1 MSEYSDLIK
10 AAQEQVMAQ
19 NAMEDEYG
27 ALQRRN
33 AEESLR
39 RAGNTLYNEA
49 MGTAELNTLNQYRE
63 QSNTGDLELQAR
75 ERIQKLIDNGIE
87 DPNQLYRIIKE
98 DPILSKKYF
107 TDRDTLDVIHQ
118 IQDAVVSAR
127 NPYNALEGKEIVSD
141 GGFLSNLYHSAK
153 STFAETA
160 GGLLYNSQKNYQL
173 NKLSGLPLKDL
184 RAIENKLNTQKDL
197 QAKLQVAQKELF
209 SNDAQTRSNAL
220 TEVTYLQDAIKGLNL
235 TEQEQ
240 NILDTYGKQYFDTKD
255 EITDLTY
262 KQEHLFGANEITRD
276 QANRLVKNAQR
287 DNLYKYSGIEPTFM
301 DNFLH
306 GMKDSLG
313 NPGEELGMILGFA
326 APLAIGGPLGIAVK
340 GASLLAEAFNTSA
353 QLMEQY
359 IEKHGELP
367 DEKVLS
373 AGIHGLFTAAIDQ
386 YLTHGLTVGKGYA
399 RGALRGIG
407 LSESARLAEE
417 AAKRSAK
424 ALKGLSKGIPV
435 DQQAFAAMRV
445 IQGNIEGGWKTLEE
459 SLKRSSRSKALED
472 IAEEVAGKKG
482 ALGKV
487 MDAVS
492 VTKNA
497 KRLKKVNDVLH
508 NKLGTGAQD
517 VLKAGIGLA
526 TENAGSTLMRQDY
539 DDTWDMGEVAK
550 SAGQGL
556 VTGGMFHAAGAIPGV
571 AARKGSKAVKEF
583 FDKSNGL
590 DSDSTFK
597 TFTDNIKDSFDKG
610 NLSRKDLLASIDAY
624 AKSHET
630 FQKKVQSLDNE
641 NKEIKKNYEKHGL
654 VFDADTGK
662 ASVDIATMPEGTT
675 EKQLNKLAKNYN
687 TNLNTINSL
696 STRVKNR
703 LEELKNLKQTLNDKA
718 LEDPRTTAE
727 EKEDIINDIIL
738 EGDEEPAI
746 QQVMKQQFVD
756 RPTAKAMV
764 DEYRSRANAKLGEAN
779 KSLSEEQQELYK
791 SLKNM
796 VSYTDLYDIRDEAGF
811 KEAIESGDEKQV
823 HDVIDKSSLTLD
835 RKNYLKELLNQDM
848 LDNMGR
854 EYGTSDVK
862 PTPSDV
868 TSLDRTTRNA
878 IKKSLLKGSSAKE
891 LKDIASKEDA
901 KNFIYN
907 EVLSNKNK
915 LQNEAAI
922 DLALEKIAKADEI
935 SDAVKAEVA
944 QEDFRKG
951 LVKEL
956 FNTADEH
963 NKYNETLKKYQAKT
977 YSSAEAAK
985 KALEGY
991 HKDASKA
998 YYVAEIENPATGKK
1012 QYYIKNNLKDTRE
1025 KISELRDKFVSD
1037 SSMEKDVF
1045 FNGIEEIIKTYNQN
1059 LDTKEDFS
1067 GWLSKA
1073 KDKFDKETEGVTD
1086 TGVINRTKRDILED
1100 LSNLTVDRL
1109 SQNLKRIDTSALSR
1123 GKTKIHG
1130 YTFSK
1135 REVQISRKQLKIL
1148 REAQQADE
1156 EAMKTAEERAS
1167 NMAPEAMVRFINS
1180 AANKIYQ
1187 EILDR
1192 GNSLADALT
1201 KIDFS
1206 TKLTTSDTNKPLELT
1221 RKDVLDIKSF
1231 LKVLLAKGNG
1241 LEYDGAIQLARNLVQ
1256 IIETFG
1262 ITKSND
1268 HTSNSVAYTET
1279 GTQLYNTSDKS
1290 ETVFAAIKRFV
1301 DRIPQ
1306 NSNVFNY
1313 NQLPEGLMDTLAD
1326 YEELV
1331 ERKKLDTFIE
1341 NREAFLA
1348 SLIRG
1353 GNTSDKVLKLLEL
1366 IDNTKGILTK
1376 DGRSYSGLEY
1386 LAVQYNKDLLD
1397 TSLRI
1402 TVPVRDANGKLN
1414 REWAKLFINA
1424 LTAKNPTLR
1433 IMLGI
1438 EPGITNAVTKDTLGN
1453 YDASRESVLT
1463 DNDLNKDNHSLLVWT
1478 GSGDTVFSALGLS
1491 LSAAP
1496 KTLFDKVD
1504 ALVDGL
1510 GDPTLRAIIYA
1521 GMNVNSAIAPSV
1533 RQQMYTNSH
1542 NVYGL
1547 SKTITKEKGFIK
1559 ELVNYISAIPS
1570 DQFIN
1575 TSNAISSVNNYY
1587 QTIRERYLN
1596 YLKNNSTGTFVDF
1609 YNNNIANNPKN
1620 KIKDNKLR
1628 DAVNR
1633 DFSNV
1638 IKHAIHQSLI
1648 NHLNTHINSNK
1659 TIDIRTDATYN
1670 NFITAIDYVATLPD
1684 SMSRYNSFSI
1694 INTES
1699 ATSAN
1704 LNEYFEV
1711 VRQYTLS
1718 DRTQRN
1724 LTIQDIIA
1732 KYNNT
1737 SEFTDVTGNVKENAT
1752 STSLSRDQIDKIVRA
1767 FNPNGSIVGASINT
1781 IETLDDSLKIALAKL
1796 LARFINERSIPNTF
1810 TVTTANTGNAEVFNR
1825 LKLRMKASHLSNPI
1839 YNSDY
1844 YKYIDPRSF
1853 NRILSPILNDDLM
1866 EVLAQ
1871 SPNGSILGI
1880 LRLAEDIIKSGN
1892 NFILCENAADKIFGS
1907 EYEGRVLYSREMLR
1921 GLAIV
1926 GMSSL
1931 ATARTGQSEE
1941 WLNTQ
1946 VSSGRLS
1953 QKAANTM
1960 RKHNLMDYATFTET
1974 LGNTASSLVPLRFRR
1989 DAPATLENEV
1999 KLGLGVRTL
2008 NMLEHSK
2015 IVTKQYLNT
2024 ITGEL
2029 TTDQPEDLSNVVRVL
2044 QVTKSKGTDLSNR
2057 INEIDKI
2064 TGPNGR
2070 DSRSILK
2077 SLLGEPRD
2085 SDAMVSGEIDSNGTS
2100 TSIDGYK
2107 EEQTRRED
2115 KWNDELTVTSPNDLE
2130 KHDVMVNGVGYEIHI
2145 NRVTDTGYVEC
2156 VSVPTGTTDVF
2167 NNSSRYYFIKKQV
2180 RKPGGEYISLD
2191 AMVEEAYKSSIGY
2204 KFKKDK
2210 WDKIDRIIKAILNR
2224 AHTAGSNDEEAYL
2237 HLSADELSLFSMDD
2251 PNKVTSIVRQF
2262 VFDKNRAIWRQVLQ
2276 FRDDIKNRGI
2286 TDKSILY
2293 YNVLNTH
2300 NNRFYVD
2307 SIHLNYR
2314 EFKLFRELFVPND
2327 PQHAATEYNLTDTEV
2342 QKNRDTLYAF
2352 VLHNLGA
2359 PVDKM
2364 SMAEI
2369 HQLGEK
2375 ILDAIKKSTLGVS
2388 GFKALATKYDNAFNT
2403 GDLNALAQYRKDIDA
2418 FFKDIKVKYEKIPG
2432 PKGTS
2437 FKIDGHNLFTTDILS
2452 RLPDLLQ
2459 SIQDGKE
2466 IKNFHYLIEVDGL
2479 NNGTSIHYAQ
2489 SGLFGDN
2496 TPLTIDKL
2504 ISVGV
2509 FQGVDVNVNDNGG
2522 IVFQDYVEAAY
2533 KGKLDAYLQSA
2544 AIAGDK
2550 SKAQQYRDL
2559 LIEQAKNDNK
2569 LQDCIVVLGASL
2581 GMSTTKY
2588 NEVLSKLTDRD
2599 IIKYVSMPNS
2609 YGAGA
2614 EALTNYI
2621 YNNIIE
2627 NCSKYLAALS
2637 YDYPDNTLYEKNPKV
2652 RFDKAVAMFK
2662 ALDRFNRKYGDSS
2675 SSLILVD
2682 FDGNNITLE
2691 QAIKEAENNTDKQA
2705 TFIEKYLPDIGNN
2718 KGLSDAFREG
2728 IVKHI
2733 LDGAAHVTMEANR
2746 KKVLYGEA
2754 IENLMELYV
2763 TAVQDIISTDDRFK
2777 GKTIRDFTKSD
2788 VDFIEHQVTS
2798 SFKIGED
2805 EQSLNVFKQA
2815 IMPALTMAS
2824 YRNKVQGFTDTGEFD
2839 VASTKDLLSKD
2850 INVTGFNPESVHT
2863 IDKDIISRAG
2873 AELREILGT
2882 FVGIH
2887 DAAIVDVN
2895 QAAEVG
2901 QNLNKHYFESTL
2913 KSYGLPISMAFEIE
2927 CAMTRFQ
2934 KSISPALL
2942 AKCQK
2947 SISNLRAF
2955 ATEQASAR
2963 VRFLQQAIKNDK
2975 AWQSDHKLPRTV
2987 IKQYAYGKDEFVIT
3001 EADAIKYIDQI
3012 KKEFNDIHMSPLTG
3026 LQFLDYA
3033 AGRVGT
3039 TSTFYKDLK
3048 NLMDLVG
3055 HTYDFKS
3062 IYDVVQLRTGD
3073 VKITQSKIFTKH
3085 REQFLKLGKKF
3096 QDSITK
3102 RESGNSI
3109 YTELLVSTD
3118 TGIEDAHGINADNAV
3133 NIIHSA
3139 RGPLA
3144 ANQDFIK
3151 ALRGIFDESI
3161 LADLFVDEKG
3171 NPVQGNNNF
3180 LDNFILTHAYKL
3192 AGLYGRDGVGIINA
3206 IVALTSTSGI
3216 SNVDLNQLS
3225 DMMAGIDTTLCSIEA
3240 YEKGK
3245 KTVIADF
3252 DDVPLKDLL
3261 DKFTREARE
3270 LSAKHNIPMEKALNS
3285 IIRNFA
3291 DGYIDNIARKCN
3303 KFKADDPIQ
3312 IAFKCDTAIDR
3323 IVLSVLNERL
3333 NNATFR
3339 DKVNI
3344 CIVPNI
3350 NNVESSTVNRN
3361 NHYFAALACKKGSD
3375 NLLTK
3380 KDNVE
3385 VATVLNQSN
3394 NKDLTHRNFMYQ
3406 NQFNAAGL
3414 IGKISPNASFVYNY
3428 DKASNTTINNKA
3440 IGMDPVGIGIADYYG
3455 DIQRTMIDGS
3465 VTNEALSSFDSYSPN
3480 GFSLYQSSVKEYS
3493 KLSEQDLANVLRAT
3507 PNMEQDPGN
3516 FDNFYIYRDLS
3527 TQEIADLNK
3536 DDNLVFEIDSSG
3548 ELLNS
3553 KINRAIIEAN
3563 PELKKAWENAKNI
3576 YDNNSR
3582 FFQENTNIDRD
3593 SMYPPISSV
3602 VYMDGL
3608 KINVHFVVNADYKI
3622 SLQDA
3627 YENIQDQKDPMRRGE
3642 YLIRHDAPESFTRL
3656 FSKDVVE
3663 RNVGLNNTSHPMNVF
3678 LRELYNKAQT
3688 TSPELRRDTYIS
3700 IPKNLRNTNVDTLS
3714 TKAKLINS
3722 LAMYDILSRNGTTH
3736 IFGLNT
3742 NSYAYHTSKTPYVYD
3757 FNAVKSGD
3765 VSIGTVSSSMHNA
3778 IANGRNKIMET
3789 IRNLVHG
3796 YTIDK
3801 DHDVLSRFQRAVFT
3815 DTNCTDLE
3823 DTFDSL
3829 AIYDRSNKVSYKDTE
3844 LCREVFDELK
3854 DLNTSIR
3861 IAFKDNAIKRNG
3873 FAAILDKDPSNDY
3886 KPTGYVYL
3894 ETASNGSNVTTFTHE
3909 LAHVPLHY
3917 LSRDP
3922 RSNHMAVE
3930 MYNFIADNLRMS
3942 DFDCNDDQAKEIYD
3956 YLFKDKN
3963 TTEPYVE
3970 CLVMLLTERAFINA
3984 VNKMNSRLNFKKEFN
3999 DRAKGILNR
4008 FLDKIDK
4015 NAVDPSNDFHHVA
4028 MQILKNSINIANS
4041 YQQKAEKPSLG
4052 YLSDADSTVAKL
4064 NRGFQEAFGKLT
4076 NKLRPFTSRI
4086 SNVNLRA
4093 MGAMAQLNMVSP
4105 QERNDEVEEL
4115 MPELINFASNM
4126 ANVKGS
4132 VANEFKQS
4140 FEGVSKNNYDY
4151 VKLRY
4156 KAKEEVD
4163 KQREVAS
4170 TAVNTIV
4177 DKLTSKMPTKVLAN
4191 MSPAV
4196 LKTDVSS
4203 LLLDRPLNDAKAK
4216 YNAKQYL
4223 KRTLEDSDYR
4233 QNQIENLERQ
4243 LKKTAYGNFYI
4254 NAARGLANKL
4264 VYGVN
4269 SSGIGYNN
4277 AYEIANLCGT
4287 SNATISST
4295 LESTIDKY
4303 VTLRAMQLYAN
4314 EHSDYVYSYLA
4325 DNINDFYELSVM
4337 HNTLKDMERNT
4348 VYKDSLQKYHIPKGE
4363 LHGSS
4368 RENSYALVP
4377 ESDVKAYE
4385 WLGYKKIKKAKL
4397 DTFYNRLTTEPYYV
4411 MEGRNLPNVPYVSG
4425 IPVLS
4430 DIFNGRNKSGIN
4442 IDGSRLASSHISDK
4456 YNHSEFTQ
4464 VSKYMDSLINRLND
4478 PRYKVRT
4485 GKDTRK
4491 DMDGVI
4497 TPTYGFGNRLTG
4509 ADFEINDRLK
4519 NKILG
4524 LDHKYTT
4531 ALGDH
4536 YGSIIERTKA
4546 PEWNTKAAEAL
4557 DEIYLARRDSSKFT
4571 WLTSTNEDANLVE
4584 IYNLLPYEI
4593 KNYFNTKYGNSGVPV
4608 ETRYL
4613 TGITGYKEASA
4624 NKIDTKYYKK
4634 KDELKDEFETEEQ
4647 LNAYVKFRDST
4658 MGYLNHLFHSGP
4670 MAKLENTARWL
4681 TRIGKLNVVVRSCT
4695 VSLNNIASNCV
4706 TLGVLGLN
4714 PTKVC
4719 QYQTEGLN
4727 ELLKFKELRKEKAML
4742 EAKSVSGVLSDIDR
4756 AKIRN
4761 IDSALNNSLIGYMAD
4776 KGGLPTVAEDIS
4788 QPDRL
4793 LKDSIDRYTP
4803 RQLQGL
4809 LHKATG
4815 DEKSWLLQTLTDLS
4829 SFGDITA
4836 RYAQLKYLTE
4846 DQNLDK
4852 DEAYRQCMQTFID
4865 YSNPLPK
4872 GIQYFD
4878 SIGALPFTKFLLGN
4892 QTNVLN
4898 SITKNPTGA
4907 LSWIAANSYM
4917 NVSDIYGSILGFD
4930 SITDRWKLP
4939 GFGLF
4944 YDSLASLPIMKGTKA
4959 ALDIL

>member
-19 NAMEDEYG
+19 NAMGDEYE

-49 MGTAELNTLNQYRE
+49 AGTAELNTLNQYRE
-63 QSNTGDLELQAR
+63 QNNTGDLELQAR
-75 ERIQKLIDNGIE
+75 ERVQKLIDNGIE
-87 DPNQLYRIIKE
+87 DPNQLYRLIKE
-98 DPILSKKYF
+98 DPVLSKKYF
-107 TDRDTLDVIHQ
+107 TDRDTIDVIHQ
-118 IQDAVVSAR
+118 IQDAVVAAR
-127 NPYNALEGKEIVSD
+127 NPYNALNGKEIVSD

-153 STFAETA
+153 STFADNL
-160 GGLLYNSQKNYQL
+160 GGLLYSSQKNYQL
-173 NKLSGLPLKDL
+173 NKLSSLPLKDL

-197 QAKLQVAQKELF
+197 QSKLQVAQRELF

-240 NILDTYGKQYFDTKD
+240 NILDTYGKQYFETKN
-255 EITDLTY
+255 ELTDLSY
-262 KQEHLFGANEITRD
+262 KQEHLFGANEITQD
-276 QANRLVKNAQR
+276 QANRLVKNAER
-287 DNLYKYSGIEPTFM
+287 DNLYKYSGIEPSIM

-313 NPGEELGMILGFA
+313 NPGEELGTILGFA
-326 APLAIGGPLGIAVK
+326 APLMIGGPLGIAVK

-424 ALKGLSKGIPV
+424 ALKGLSKGIPI

-472 IAEEVAGKKG
+472 VAEEVAGKKG

-497 KRLKKVNDVLH
+497 KRLKKFNDILH
-508 NKLGTGAQD
+508 DKFGTGAQD

-526 TENAGSTLMRQDY
+526 TENAGSTLVRQNY

-556 VTGGMFHAAGAIPGV
+556 VTGGMFHVAGTPAGIGI
-571 AARKGSKAVKEF
+571 RKANTIAKEF

-590 DSDSTFK
+590 DSDSTFD
-597 TFTDNIKDSFDKG
+597 TFTKNIQDSFDKG
-610 NLSRKDLLASIDAY
+610 KLSRKDLLASIDAY
-624 AKSHET
+624 AKSHGT
-630 FQKKVQSLDNE
+630 FQKKVQGLDNE
-641 NKEIKKNYEKHGL
+641 NKEIRKNYEKHGL
-654 VFDADTGK
+654 VFDTDTGK
-662 ASVDIATMPEGTT
+662 ASVDISTMPEGTT
-675 EKQLNKLAKNYN
+675 EKQLKKLASNYN
-687 TNLNTINSL
+687 TNLNTIKSL
-696 STRVKNR
+696 KDKVDKR
-703 LEELKNLKQTLNDKA
+703 LDKLKNLKQTLNDKA

-738 EGDEEPAI
+738 EGDEKVAV
-746 QQVMKQQFVD
+746 QQIVKQQHVSED
-756 RPTAKAMV
+756 TAKAMLA
-764 DEYRSRANAKLGEAN
+764 EYRSRANTKLSEAN
-779 KSLSEEQQELYK
+779 KSLSEEQQELFK
-791 SLKNM
+791 SLKSM

-811 KEAIESGDEKQV
+811 KEAIESGDAKQV
-823 HDVIDKSSLTLD
+823 ADVINKSSLEAD
-835 RKNYLKELLNQDM
+835 RKKYLIELLDQDM

-854 EYGTSDVK
+854 DYGTSDVK

-878 IKKSLLKGSSAKE
+878 IKQKLVGTEKVPDVDSITDEEGAKRY
-891 LKDIASKEDA
+891 
-901 KNFIYN
+901 IYN

-922 DLALEKIAKADEI
+922 DLALENIAKSKVSDAIKNKVADEG
-935 SDAVKAEVA
+935 
-944 QEDFRKG
+944 FRKG
-951 LVKEL
+951 LAKEL
-956 FNTADEH
+956 FARADEY
-963 NKYNETLKKYQAKT
+963 NKYNEELKKYQAKT
-977 YSSAEAAK
+977 YSSKEAAQ

-998 YYVAEIENPATGKK
+998 YYVAKVTNPATGNE
-1012 QYYIKNNLKDTRE
+1012 QYYIKNNLVDTRE

-1037 SSMEKDVF
+1037 SSMSKDAF
-1045 FNGIEEIIKTYNQN
+1045 FKDIEGIIKTYNQD
-1059 LDTKEDFS
+1059 LTTKEDFKE
-1067 GWLSKA
+1067 WLDKA
-1073 KDKFDKETEGVTD
+1073 KERFDKETDGVSD
-1086 TGVINRTKRDILED
+1086 TSVINRTKQDILED
-1100 LSNLTVDRL
+1100 LTNLTVDRL
-1109 SQNLKRIDTSALSR
+1109 SQNLKQMDVSALSR

-1135 REVQISRKQLKIL
+1135 REVQISHKQLKVL
-1148 REAQQADE
+1148 KEAQKADE
-1156 EAMKTAEERAS
+1156 EAMKTADERAS
-1167 NMAPEAMVRFINS
+1167 NMTPEAMVRFINS

-1192 GNSLADALT
+1192 GGPLADALT
-1201 KIDFS
+1201 NIDSS
-1206 TKLTTSDTNKPLELT
+1206 TKLTTANTKKPLELT
-1221 RKDVLDIKSF
+1221 RKDVLEIKSF
-1231 LKVLLAKGNG
+1231 LKALLAKGNG
-1241 LEYDGAIQLARNLVQ
+1241 LEYDSAIQLARNLIQ
-1256 IIETFG
+1256 IIETFN
-1262 ITKSND
+1262 INKPDD
-1268 HTSNSVAYTET
+1268 HTSNSVVNIQT
-1279 GTQLYNTSDKS
+1279 GTQLYTPSDKA
-1290 ETVFAAIKRFV
+1290 EIVFAAIKRFV

-1306 NSNVFNY
+1306 NSSVFNY
-1313 NQLPEGLMDTLAD
+1313 NQLPEGLMNTLAD

-1331 ERKKLDTFIE
+1331 ERKKLDIFIE
-1341 NREAFLA
+1341 NREAFLS

-1353 GNTSDKVLKLLEL
+1353 GQTSDKVLALLEL

-1386 LAVQYNKDLLD
+1386 LAIQYNKDLLD

-1402 TVPVRDANGKLN
+1402 TVPVRDTNGKLN
-1414 REWAKLFINA
+1414 REWAKLFVNA

-1478 GSGDTVFSALGLS
+1478 GSGDTVSSALGLS

-1496 KTLFDKVD
+1496 KTLFDKID

-1510 GDPTLRAIIYA
+1510 GDPTLRAIIYT
-1521 GMNVNSAIAPSV
+1521 GMNVNSAIAPNV
-1533 RQQMYTNSH
+1533 RRQMYTNSH

-1547 SKTITKEKGFIK
+1547 DKIIIKEKDFIK
-1559 ELVNYISAIPS
+1559 ELTNYISNISS

-1587 QTIRERYLN
+1587 QTIRERYLK
-1596 YLKNNSTGTFVDF
+1596 YLKANSNGTFVDF
-1609 YNNNIANNPKN
+1609 YNTEIAKSGNE
-1620 KIKDNKLR
+1620 IKKDKLR
-1628 DAVNR
+1628 NAVNK

-1648 NHLNTHINSNK
+1648 NHLNTHIKNNP

-1684 SMSRYNSFSI
+1684 SMTRYNSFKM
-1694 INTES
+1694 INTDDT
-1699 ATSAN
+1699 TSSN
-1704 LNEYFEV
+1704 LKDYFEA
-1711 VRQYTLS
+1711 VRQFTLS
-1718 DRTQRN
+1718 DRNQRN
-1724 LTIQDIIA
+1724 LTIQDIINE
-1732 KYNNT
+1732 YNNT
-1737 SEFTDVTGNVKENAT
+1737 SEFTDVVGNVKENAT
-1752 STSLSRDQIDKIVRA
+1752 STSLSKDQIDKIVKA
-1767 FNPNGSIVGASINT
+1767 FHPNGSIVEASTNT
-1781 IETLDDSLKIALAKL
+1781 IDELDDSLKTALAKL
-1796 LARFINERSIPNTF
+1796 LARFINERNIYNTF
-1810 TVTTANTGNAEVFNR
+1810 TVTTSNTGNAEIFNR
-1825 LKLRMKASHLSNPI
+1825 LKLSMRASHLSNPI

-1866 EVLAQ
+1866 EILAE
-1871 SPNGSILGI
+1871 SPNDSILGI
-1880 LRLAEDIIKSGN
+1880 LELAEDIIKSGN
-1892 NFILCENAADKIFGS
+1892 HFTLCENAADKIFGS
-1907 EYEGRVLYSREMLR
+1907 EYEGHVLYSREMLR

-1960 RKHNLMDYATFTET
+1960 RMHNLMDYATFTET
-1974 LGNTASSLVPLRFRR
+1974 LGNTASGLVPLRFRR
-1989 DAPATLENEV
+1989 DAPATLESEV

-2008 NMLEHSK
+2008 NMLEHSE

-2029 TTDQPEDLSNVVRVL
+2029 TTEQPKDLSNVVRVL
-2044 QVTKSKGTDLSNR
+2044 QITKSKGTELSNR
-2057 INEIDKI
+2057 INKMDKI

-2070 DSRSILK
+2070 DSRSVLK

-2085 SDAMVSGEIDSNGTS
+2085 SDAIVSGKVNVNGT
-2100 TSIDGYK
+2100 TDNVEGYK
-2107 EEQTRRED
+2107 EEQNRRENRW
-2115 KWNDELTVTSPNDLE
+2115 KDEVTVTSHKDLE
-2130 KHDVMVNGVGYEIHI
+2130 KHEVMVNGVTYQVHI

-2156 VSVPTGTTDVF
+2156 VGVPTGTTNVF
-2167 NNSSRYYFIKKQV
+2167 NGSNKYYFVKKQV

-2204 KFKKDK
+2204 TFKKDK
-2210 WDKIDRIIKAILNR
+2210 WDKIEGIIQAIINR
-2224 AHTAGSNDEEAYL
+2224 AQTEGDNEEEAYL
-2237 HLSADELSLFSMDD
+2237 HLTADEFSLFSMDD
-2251 PNKVTSIVRQF
+2251 PKKVNSIVRQF
-2262 VFDKNRAIWRQVLQ
+2262 TFDKNRAIWRQVLQ
-2276 FRDDIKNRGI
+2276 FRDDVKNRGL
-2286 TDKSILY
+2286 TNDSILY

-2314 EFKLFRELFVPND
+2314 EFKLFRELFTPKDAQHD
-2327 PQHAATEYNLTDTEV
+2327 PTKYDLTDADV
-2342 QKNRDTLYAF
+2342 KNNRDTLYAF

-2364 SMAEI
+2364 SMDEI
-2369 HQLGEK
+2369 DKLGEN
-2375 ILDAIKKSTLGVS
+2375 ILNAIKGSKLKVA
-2388 GFKALATKYDNAFNT
+2388 GFKVLAAKYNDAFNKGDLTALAK
-2403 GDLNALAQYRKDIDA
+2403 YRKEIDD
-2418 FFKDIKVKYEKIPG
+2418 FFKDVKVKYEKIPG

-2459 SIQDGKE
+2459 SIKDGKE

-2509 FQGVDVNVNDNGG
+2509 FQGVDVNVNNNGG
-2522 IVFQDYVEAAY
+2522 VIFQDYVEAAY

-2544 AIAGDK
+2544 AIAGKK

-2559 LIEQAKNDNK
+2559 LLEQAKTNNK
-2569 LQDCIVVLGASL
+2569 LQACIVVLGASL
-2581 GMSTTKY
+2581 GLSTTKY
-2588 NEVLSKLTDRD
+2588 NEVLNKLTDRD

-2637 YDYPDNTLYEKNPKV
+2637 YDYPDNTLYEKNPQV
-2652 RFDKAVAMFK
+2652 RYEKAVAMFK
-2662 ALDRFNRKYGDSS
+2662 ALDRFNREYGDSS
-2675 SSLILVD
+2675 SSLMLVD

-2691 QAIKEAENNTDKQA
+2691 QAMEEVKNNTDKQA
-2705 TFIEKYLPDIGNN
+2705 AFVEKYLPDIGNN
-2718 KGLSDAFREG
+2718 RGLSSAFREG

-2746 KKVLYGEA
+2746 KKILYGEA

-2763 TAVQDIISTDDRFK
+2763 TAVQNIISTDDRFK

-2788 VDFIEHQVTS
+2788 IDFIEHQVTS

-2805 EQSLNVFKQA
+2805 KQSLNVFKQA
-2815 IMPALTMAS
+2815 VMPALTMAS
-2824 YRNKVQGFTDTGEFD
+2824 YRNKVQGFTDTGEYD

-2873 AELREILGT
+2873 AELRDILGT

-2901 QNLNKHYFESTL
+2901 KDLNKHYFESTL

-2955 ATEQASAR
+2955 ATEQATAR
-2963 VRFLQQAIKNDK
+2963 VRFLQQAIKNDE
-2975 AWQSDHKLPRTV
+2975 AWQKNNKLPRTV

-3001 EADAIKYIDQI
+3001 KADAEKYIKQI
-3012 KKEFNDIHMSPLTG
+3012 RKEFDDIHMSPLTG
-3026 LQFLDYA
+3026 LQFLDYV
-3033 AGRVGT
+3033 AGRVGI

-3048 NLMDLVG
+3048 SLMDLVG
-3055 HTYDFKS
+3055 HIYDFKS
-3062 IYDVVQLRTGD
+3062 IYDIVESGKGNVE
-3073 VKITQSKIFTKH
+3073 ITQSKIYTEHKE
-3085 REQFLKLGKKF
+3085 RFLRLGKKF
-3096 QDSITK
+3096 QEGINK

-3109 YTELLVSTD
+3109 YTELLISTN
-3118 TGIEDAHGINADNAV
+3118 TGMADVHDSNANAAV
-3133 NIIHSA
+3133 NIIHRA
-3139 RGPLA
+3139 KEPLNS
-3144 ANQDFIK
+3144 NQDFVK

-3171 NPVQGNNNF
+3171 NPVRGNNNF

-3192 AGLYGRDGVGIINA
+3192 AGLYGRDGVGIISA
-3206 IVALTSTSGI
+3206 IVALSSTSGI

-3225 DMMAGIDTTLCSIEA
+3225 EMMAGIDTTLCSIEA
-3240 YEKGK
+3240 YDKNK

-3270 LSAKHNIPMEKALNS
+3270 LFAKHNIPMDKAFNS

-3291 DGYIDNIARKCN
+3291 DGYIDNIASKCN
-3303 KFKADDPIQ
+3303 KFKTGEPIQ
-3312 IAFKCDTAIDR
+3312 IVFKCDTAIDR
-3323 IVLSVLNERL
+3323 IVLSVLNERI
-3333 NNATFR
+3333 NNSTFR
-3339 DKVNI
+3339 DNVNI

-3350 NNVESSTVNRN
+3350 NNVDSPTVNKN
-3361 NHYFAALACKKGSD
+3361 NHYFAALACKKGTD
-3375 NLLTK
+3375 NTLTK
-3380 KDNVE
+3380 KDNVQ

-3394 NKDLTHRNFMYQ
+3394 NKDLTHRNFLYQ

-3428 DKASNTTINNKA
+3428 DKAANMAISNKA

-3507 PNMEQDPGN
+3507 PNMEQDPHN
-3516 FDNFYIYRDLS
+3516 FDNFYVYRDLS
-3527 TQEIADLNK
+3527 TQDIADLNK
-3536 DDNLVFEIDSSG
+3536 DDNLVFGIDSSG

-3553 KINRAIIEAN
+3553 KINRAIIESN
-3563 PELKKAWENAKNI
+3563 PELKKALKNAKDI

-3602 VYMDGL
+3602 VYINGL

-3622 SLQDA
+3622 SLQAA

-3642 YLIRHDAPESFTRL
+3642 YFIKADAPESFTRL

-3663 RNVGLNNTSHPMNVF
+3663 KNVGLNNTSHPMNVF
-3678 LRELYNKAQT
+3678 LRELYDKAQA
-3688 TSPELRRDTYIS
+3688 TSPELRRDTYVS
-3700 IPKNLRNTNVDTLS
+3700 IPKNLRNTDVDTLS
-3714 TKAKLINS
+3714 TKAKYINS
-3722 LAMYDILSRNGTTH
+3722 LAMYDILSKNGTTH

-3742 NSYAYHTSKTPYVYD
+3742 NSYAFHTSRTPYVYD
-3757 FNAVKSGD
+3757 FGAVKIGD
-3765 VSIGTVSSSMHNA
+3765 VSIDTVSSSMHNA
-3778 IANGRNKIMET
+3778 IANGRNKVMET
-3789 IRNLVHG
+3789 IRGLIHG
-3796 YTIDK
+3796 YTVDK
-3801 DHDVLSRFQRAVFT
+3801 DHDVLSRFQRAVFA

-3873 FAAILDKDPSNDY
+3873 FAAILDRDPQNDY

-3917 LSRDP
+3917 LSKDP

-4015 NAVDPSNDFHHVA
+4015 NAINPSNDFHHVA

-4041 YQQKAEKPSLG
+4041 YQQKAEKPDLG
-4052 YLSDADSTVAKL
+4052 YLSDADSIVAKF

-4076 NKLRPFTSRI
+4076 NKLKPFTSRI
-4086 SNVNLRA
+4086 ANANLRA
-4093 MGAMAQLNMVSP
+4093 MGAMAQLNMISP

-4126 ANVKGS
+4126 GNVKGS

-4170 TAVNTIV
+4170 TAVNSVV
-4177 DKLTSKMPTKVLAN
+4177 DKLTTKMPNKVLAN

-4203 LLLDRPLNDAKAK
+4203 LLLDRPLNDSKAK

-4243 LKKTAYGNFYI
+4243 LKKHTYGTFYI

-4287 SNATISST
+4287 SLASMHSPI
-4295 LESTIDKY
+4295 ESIIDKY

-4314 EHSDYVYSYLA
+4314 EHTDYVYSYLA
-4325 DNINDFYELSVM
+4325 DNIDDFYELSVM

-4377 ESDVKAYE
+4377 ESDMEAYK
-4385 WLGYKKIKKAKL
+4385 WLGYKKIKQAKL
-4397 DTFYNRLTTEPYYV
+4397 DTFYSKLTKEPYYI

-4442 IDGSRLASSHISDK
+4442 IDGSRLASSYITDK

-4464 VSKYMDSLINRLND
+4464 VSQYMDSLINRLNN
-4478 PRYKVRT
+4478 PNYKVHT

-4491 DMDGVI
+4491 EIDGVI

-4509 ADFEINDRLK
+4509 ANFEINDRLK

-4536 YGSIIERTKA
+4536 YGSIIERVKA

-4557 DEIYLARRDSSKFT
+4557 DEIYLSRRGSEEFT
-4571 WLTSTNEDANLVE
+4571 WLNSTNEKAELVE
-4584 IYNLLPYEI
+4584 IYNLLPFEI
-4593 KNYFNTKYGNSGVPV
+4593 KDYFNTKYGNNGVPV

-4624 NKIDTKYYKK
+4624 NKLDTKYYKK
-4634 KDELKDEFETEEQ
+4634 KDELKDAFETKEQ

-4695 VSLNNIASNCV
+4695 VSLNNIISNCV

-4761 IDSALNNSLIGYMAD
+4761 LDSALNNSLIGYMAD

-4793 LKDSIDRYTP
+4793 LKDSIDRYIP
-4803 RQLQGL
+4803 KPLQGIF
-4809 LHKATG
+4809 HKATG
-4815 DEKSWLLQTLTDLS
+4815 DEKSWLLQTLTDLA

-4836 RYAQLKYLTE
+4836 RYALLKYLTE
-4846 DQNLDK
+4846 DQKLSQ

-4872 GIQYFD
+4872 SIQYFD